1 MAKFKNIQKGFLM
14 RNAIRFWGNVVRNYD
29 KEINDEE
36 FFNLVHY
43 CMGPASFFRRY
54 GMRRV
59 SASAPASF
67 C

>member
-29 KEINDEE
+29 KEINNEE

-43 CMGPASFFRRY
+43 CMDRNTIVKTILALP
-54 GMRRV
+54 
-59 SASAPASF
+59 
-67 C
+67 

>member
-29 KEINDEE
+29 KEINNEE

-43 CMGPASFFRRY
+43 CMDRRLQDSSAAPVLS
-54 GMRRV
+54 RRR
-59 SASAPASF
+59 